1 VRPKTLDGI
10 TCRRN
15 DFLPP
20 RLRVFWKENS
30 EKGFIAAVFAMEGN
44 FNQLRSVAQPDDN
57 TDIVV
62 LFFES
67 DYLEEFS
74 PEFFL
79 SCLSQPQQLLQHHNR
94 SPPNFTL

>member
-1 VRPKTLDGI
+1 VRLETIYGV
-10 TCRRN
+10 TCRCN

-30 EKGFIAAVFAMEGN
+30 KEGFIAAVFAMEGN
-44 FNQLRSVAQPDDN
+44 FNQLRSVTQPDDD

-62 LFFES
+62 LFFEPN
-67 DYLEEFS
+67 YLEKFS

-79 SCLSQPQQLLQHHNR
+79 SHFSQPQQLLQHHSQ
-94 SPPNFTL
+94 SPPTFTL

>member
-30 EKGFIAAVFAMEGN
+30 EKSFVTTVFTTEGN
-44 FNQLRSVAQPDDN
+44 FKQFRSVTQPDDDTN
-57 TDIVV
+57 IVV
-62 LFFES
+62 FFLES
-67 DYLEEFS
+67 DHLKELS

-79 SCLSQPQQLLQHHNR
+79 SCLSQPQQLLQHH
-94 SPPNFTL
+94 SPITSKFML

>member
-1 VRPKTLDGI
+1 VRPETLDGI
-10 TCRRN
+10 TCRCN

-20 RLRVFWKENS
+20 RLRVFWQKDS

-44 FNQLRSVAQPDDN
+44 FNQLRSVTQPDDN

-79 SCLSQPQQLLQHHNR
+79 SCLSQPQQLLQHHSR

>member
-10 TCRRN
+10 TCRCN

-67 DYLEEFS
+67 DYLKEFS

-79 SCLSQPQQLLQHHNR
+79 SCLSQPQQLLQHH
-94 SPPNFTL
+94 SPITSKFML